1 MAIADTLR
9 NALES
14 WVVRVIAAIAV
25 VVVLIAVVA
34 WLGVFTAIFHSRW
47 FVEIVLALVA
57 IVLFATLFW
66 GVPWFRERRFVNQ
79 EGSGYRVG
87 GGESPQ
93 EFRAKFV
100 STIRRLKG
108 LPQASGKGDPLYSL
122 PWFLML
128 GPAQSGKS
136 AALAAAE
143 RFSPITTVAP
153 EGTTNFDCWVSN
165 TMLVLDTAGRYAI
178 AADAAKDRGE
188 WYRLLRLIRYYHGR
202 DPMSGLIIT
211 IAADR
216 LASETEE
223 SLREL
228 GGRLRERVEEAIEEL
243 GVDAPIYVLVT
254 KCDRLEGFQEFFGL
268 LPQRVLSEAVGYV
281 DASDAV
287 SNVAA
292 RGADAFKRFQDGVG
306 SVYDRLHVLRL
317 SILNGKTAEPLRHPI
332 FCFPEE
338 FRALGGPLAAF
349 VEPLVGNDVRYHP
362 TILRGVFFASASQQ
376 GAPISSLRQK
386 LEIAG
391 QPAVAEGKQARGY
404 FLNDL
409 FATVLPRD
417 RALAGPAVQ
426 RSKA

>member
-9 NALES
+9 NAIES
-14 WVVRVIAAIAV
+14 PVVRLVAVIAALVVLVAV
-25 VVVLIAVVA
+25 VT

-47 FVEIVLALVA
+47 FLEIVAASVA
-57 IVLFATLFW
+57 IVLFVVLFW
-66 GVPWFRERRFVNQ
+66 GVPWFREWRFVNQ
-79 EGSGYRVG
+79 EGSGYRVAG
-87 GGESPQ
+87 EESPQ

-100 STIRRLKG
+100 SAIRRLKG

-128 GPAQSGKS
+128 GPAQSGKT

-143 RFSPITTVAP
+143 RFSPITAVAP
-153 EGTTNFDCWVSN
+153 GGTMNFDCWVSN

-178 AADAAKDRGE
+178 AADAAKDRAE
-188 WYRLLRLIRYYHGR
+188 WYRLLRLIRHYHGHE
-202 DPMSGLIIT
+202 PMSGLILT
-211 IAADR
+211 IAAGQ
-216 LASETEE
+216 LASQPEDK
-223 SLREL
+223 LREL
-228 GGRLRERVEEAIEEL
+228 GGRLRERVEEAIQEL
-243 GVDAPIYVLVT
+243 GVDAPVYLLVT
-254 KCDRLEGFQEFFGL
+254 KCDLLEGFQEFFGL
-268 LPQRVLSEAVGYV
+268 LPQRVLSEALGYA
-281 DASDAV
+281 DASDAA

-292 RGADAFKRFQDGVG
+292 RGADALKRFQDGVR

-338 FRALGGPLAAF
+338 FRALEEPLATL
-349 VEPLVGNDVRYHP
+349 VEPLVGSDIRYHP
-362 TILRGVFFASASQQ
+362 TFLRGIFFASAAQQ
-376 GAPISSLRQK
+376 GSPISSLRRR

-391 QPAVAEGKQARGY
+391 QPAASEGKQARGF

-426 RSKA
+426 RSRA